1 MILYNVTIIIDEGI
15 EKEWLNW
22 MRTIHIPEVMA
33 TGKFVSNRLLR
44 VLESPNEGIT
54 FCSQYIADSLE
65 SYNEYRNEFSPAL
78 QAAYPAEF
86 ENRFVT
92 FRTIMEYV
100 D

>member
-1 MILYNVTIIIDEGI
+1 MILYNVTVIIDEAI
-15 EKEWLNW
+15 EKEWLYW
-22 MRTIHIPEVMA
+22 MQNTHIPQVMA
-33 TGKFVSNRLLR
+33 TGKFVSNRLLK

-54 FCSQYIADSLE
+54 YCSQYIADSLDK
-65 SYNEYRNEFSPAL
+65 YNQYRHDFAPAL